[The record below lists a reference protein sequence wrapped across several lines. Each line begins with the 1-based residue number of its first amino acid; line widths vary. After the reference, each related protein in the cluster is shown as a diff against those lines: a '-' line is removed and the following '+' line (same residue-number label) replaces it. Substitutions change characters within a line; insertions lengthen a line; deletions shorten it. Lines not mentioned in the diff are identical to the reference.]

1 MKWWVIQESFWK
13 GVYIIISNSTCHV
26 ARTHYWSE
34 QEMYPSKSTLSV
46 VDKSYFLNKEIH
58 ILFFI
63 YFKSHG
69 TAQCGQI
76 NKQVPKRKALTAMS
90 CTVCDM
96 SLLLSRSLFQLFI
109 LKLEIL
115 FILKLEKTMYVCTSV
130 WGGREIPVHSWAYSL
145 WTPFYVSA
153 LLWGEVM

>member
-1 MKWWVIQESFWK
+1 MVSDTGELLERCL
-13 GVYIIISNSTCHV
+13 Y
-26 ARTHYWSE
+26 HYFQLHLPCGKNTLCSE

-90 CTVCDM
+90 CAVCDM
-96 SLLLSRSLFQLFI
+96 SLLLSTSLFQLFI

-115 FILKLEKTMYVCTSV
+115 FILKLEKTTHVCTSV
-130 WGGREIPVHSWAYSL
+130 WSGREIPIHSWTYGL
-145 WTPFYVSA
+145 
-153 LLWGEVM
+153 